1 MLSLSAPLRGTF
13 GGTQIRHTT
22 THTVVSTHPG
32 APEGITASQTPQRGR
47 WTAAGSVIIDW
58 QNRSLIPIDGNL
70 DAVID
75 HWAWTHDPQ
84 AHTSTMIDL
93 GTGTT
98 TTSPVTATPARP
110 LGIAQNHLIVLSDD
124 DQGRLNLYAL
134 NQHS

>member
-1 MLSLSAPLRGTF
+1 MHAKYRPRVFPAYAGVS
-13 GGTQIRHTT
+13 RHHRLTD
-22 THTVVSTHPG
+22 
-32 APEGITASQTPQRGR
+32 PQRGR

-58 QNRSLIPIDGNL
+58 QNRSLVPIDGNL

-110 LGIAQNHLIVLSDD
+110 LGLAQNHLIVISDD
-124 DQGRLNLYAL
+124 DQGHLNLYGLKSA
-134 NQHS
+134 